1 MSFCLLQDLLG
12 YCSRFMLCNVQTR
25 PMCKSFGEYGFKV
38 HLLLCSLAIFS
49 AKRMGCTMSTMV
61 GFVKNHPE
69 IMKLYYFDSSC
80 IKKINSALILFEA
93 RNSPVPQISK
103 CEYLVSKQK
112 FIYNVKFLALDLQF
126 EKKKITNPLNSE
138 GLEYCFDNKTF
149 KIGNLNFVMVDV
161 VPRTT

>member
-61 GFVKNHPE
+61 GFDKNHPE

-112 FIYNVKFLALDLQF
+112 IIYNVKLLALDLQF
-126 EKKKITNPLNSE
+126 EKKK
-138 GLEYCFDNKTF
+138 
-149 KIGNLNFVMVDV
+149 
-161 VPRTT
+161 